1 MPDNP
6 ISINTDDK
14 GVMAT
19 SIEGEYTLMAA
30 SMAKRNVPDAD
41 IRAKLDRVIKDA
53 KMSRFKI

>member
-19 SIEGEYTLMAA
+19 SIEEEYMLMAA
-30 SMAKRNVPDAD
+30 SMAKRGVSEAD
-41 IRAKLDRVIKDA
+41 IRAKLNKVIEGA
-53 KMSRFKI
+53 KTSRFKI